1 MADIA
6 FLLLIF
12 FLLATTMDVEKGLM
26 ATLPPLEDPALPA
39 APPQEVLPQ
48 NALEITI
55 LADNTLQVEKSTL
68 MIEQLQEYTENFF
81 NNYGTDP
88 RLSEHPTKGVIAL
101 TVDKNSTYQTY
112 IEVQNALKLAVDNL
126 RNNWSTKTYGQ
137 PYLNMPE
144 AEQKKA
150 RDLFPLKISETQLP

>member
-55 LADNTLQVEKSTL
+55 LADNTLQVE
-68 MIEQLQEYTENFF
+68 
-81 NNYGTDP
+81 
-88 RLSEHPTKGVIAL
+88 
-101 TVDKNSTYQTY
+101 
-112 IEVQNALKLAVDNL
+112 NL
-126 RNNWSTKTYGQ
+126 
-137 PYLNMPE
+137 P
-144 AEQKKA
+144 
-150 RDLFPLKISETQLP
+150 